1 MTSRTRNLAGGV
13 EPEGLGGPENTGNFG
28 VGWTEIWPSSN
39 GNSKIANDTILYTE
53 MYPSG

>member
-1 MTSRTRNLAGGV
+1 MVITSLTRNLAGGV

-39 GNSKIANDTILYTE
+39 RNSKNNQIAVDL
-53 MYPSG
+53 